1 MALSGK
7 VETSAYEFKN
17 GTRTVILEWTATQ
30 DFEANTTTIKW
41 KAVGGGTYTSN
52 PVVCELRVTIDGDV
66 EFYKEP
72 VSGNRVNCSIGTVL
86 ATGTKV
92 IEHNSDGT
100 RNVSMTIEAGIY
112 EWKINKTGSAN
123 FTLSP
128 IPKPSTVSAT
138 NANIGEKT
146 TIVVVQK
153 GQPTTHSIRYEF
165 GLLSGYLTADGG
177 ISDSEAV
184 FSATTILWS
193 VPESFYSQIP
203 NAKSGTCKLTIKT
216 YSGTYQIG
224 DSKTGTFVA
233 TASKESSSPVVSG
246 NVVDSND
253 ATKQLTGDENKLVRY
268 HSTALCTITATPRN
282 GSSISDKKIGGV
294 SVSGTTREIEE
305 IEIDSIDFRAIDSR
319 GYESTESVAI
329 SLIPYIILTN
339 NPVGQR
345 TDPTSGNAKLT
356 VKGDY
361 FNNSFGLEQNSISVK
376 YRVRPVGGEYGEY
389 SVADVVVFE
398 SSYSAE
404 ADLSGLD
411 YRKQYEIEVI
421 VSDKLEEITKT
432 AKINKGVPVCDWG
445 ENDFRFNVPVEFSP
459 ASFGTEPPAE
469 AKIGQAYFR
478 KNADGTY
485 SILIYDG
492 ESW

>member
-30 DFEANTTTIKW
+30 DFEANTTTIEW
-41 KAVGGGTYTSN
+41 QAVGGGTYTSN

-66 EFYKEP
+66 EFYKGP

-123 FTLSP
+123 FVLSP

-138 NANIGEKT
+138 NANIGEKS

-153 GQPTTHSIRYEF
+153 GQPTTHSIKYEF
-165 GLLSGYLTADGG
+165 GALSGYVTADGG
-177 ISDSEAV
+177 KSDSESI
-184 FSATTILWS
+184 FSATTVLWV

-203 NAKSGTCKLTIKT
+203 SAKSGTCKLTIKT
-216 YSGTYQIG
+216 YSGTSQIG
-224 DSKTGTFVA
+224 DSKTGSFVA
-233 TASKESSSPVVSG
+233 TASKESSSPSVSG
-246 NVVDSND
+246 SVVDSNN
-253 ATKQLTGDENKLVRY
+253 ATKALTGDASKFVRY
-268 HSTALCTITATPRN
+268 HSTALCTITATPKN
-282 GSSISDKKIGGV
+282 SASISEKKIGGV
-294 SVSGTTREIEE
+294 AVSGTTRTIKKIEME
-305 IEIDSIDFRAIDSR
+305 SIDFYAKDSR
-319 GYESTESVAI
+319 GYESSKNVGI

-339 NPVGQR
+339 NPIGQR
-345 TDPTSGNAKLT
+345 TDPTSGNATLT

-361 FNNSFGLEQNSISVK
+361 FNDTFGSEENSISIK
-376 YRVRPVGGEYGEY
+376 YRIRPAGGSYGDYIPME
-389 SVADVVVFE
+389 AVV
-398 SSYSAE
+398 SGNSYTAN
-404 ADLSGLD
+404 ADLTGLD
-411 YRKQYEIEVI
+411 YKTQYELEVV
-421 VSDKLEEITKT
+421 VSDKLEKVTKT

-445 ENDFRFNVPVEFSP
+445 ENDFRINVALRVL
-459 ASFGTEPPAE
+459 E
-469 AKIGQAYFR
+469 ACYGPNFPDNPKNGQVFFLLQNGSYAVKIY
-478 KNADGTY
+478 N
-485 SILIYDG
+485 G
-492 ESW
+492 ESWV

>member
-7 VETSAYEFKN
+7 VETSAYKFKN

-30 DFEANTTTIKW
+30 DFEANTTTIEW
-41 KAVGGGTYTSN
+41 QAVGGGTYTLS

-72 VSGNRVNCSIGTVL
+72 VFGNRVNCSIGTVL
-86 ATGTKV
+86 ATGRKV
-92 IEHNSDGT
+92 IEHNGDGT

-123 FTLSP
+123 FVLSP
-128 IPKPSTVSAT
+128 IQRSSTVSAT

-153 GQPTTHSIRYEF
+153 GRTTTHSIKYEF
-165 GLLSGYLTADGG
+165 GSLSGYVTADGG
-177 ISDSEAV
+177 ESDSEYV

-193 VPESFYSQIP
+193 VPESFYSQIS
-203 NAKSGTCKLTIKT
+203 NAKSGTCKLIIKT
-216 YSGTYQIG
+216 YSETEQIG

-233 TASKESSSPVVSG
+233 TASKESSSPIVFG

-253 ATKQLTGDENKLVRY
+253 VTKALTGDANKLVRY
-268 HSTALCTITATPRN
+268 HSTALCTITATPKN
-282 GSSISDKKIGGV
+282 SASISDKKIGGV
-294 SVSGTTREIEE
+294 SVFGTTREIEK
-305 IEIDSIDFRAIDSR
+305 IEIDSVEFYAIDSR
-319 GYESTESVAI
+319 GYEANESVAI

-339 NPVGQR
+339 NPVCQR
-345 TDPTSGNAKLT
+345 TEPTSGNAKLT

-361 FNNSFGLEQNSISVK
+361 FNNSFGLEQNSISVR

-389 SVADVVVFE
+389 FFAEVSVFE
-398 SSYSAE
+398 NSYSAS

-411 YRKQYEIEVI
+411 YRNQYEIEVV
-421 VSDKLEEITKT
+421 VSDSLEEVTKT
-432 AKINKGVPVCDWG
+432 VKINKGVPVCDWG
-445 ENDFRFNVPVEFSP
+445 ENDFRFNVPVEFSS
-459 ASFGTEPPAE
+459 ASFGSEPPAE

-478 KNADGTY
+478 KNSDGTY